1 MSLTKQQKRS
11 LKLLGYFIED
21 ENYSEDQVRE
31 AIGMKADE
39 GKTICWEDA
48 TLFVFYYFDKFS
60 AEFKREVKENYVQ
73 ELMKEQHI
81 CREDAIRRVDAT
93 IAIHVFYYIKEF
105 VSSNHSSNEVFEF
118 LHKIK
123 EGYFNEF
130 ININDVRGQ

>member
-21 ENYSEDQVRE
+21 ENYSEEQVRE

-60 AEFKREVKENYVQ
+60 AEFKREVRENYVQ

-81 CREDAIRRVDAT
+81 CKEDAERRVDAT

-105 VSSNHSSNEVFEF
+105 VNSKPSSEQVFEF
-118 LHKIK
+118 LHRIK

-130 ININDVRGQ
+130 ININYVRGQ